1 MTPFQADQAR
11 DIDRLIDYF
20 DEHGSPEQIDPCGE
34 WCSTLLIGNRS
45 FPAPSHKASTV
56 SGGERQCITR
66 S

>member
-1 MTPFQADQAR
+1 MTLFQADQAR

-20 DEHGSPEQIDPCGE
+20 DEHRSPEQIDPCGDMALD
-34 WCSTLLIGNRS
+34 LLIDSRS
-45 FPAPSHKASTV
+45 FPAPNPKVSTV